1 MATTQQAPQ
10 LNHKGKKME
19 KNTPFYQLP
28 QDIMDIIFN
37 QLDGKNGNQMKIMT
51 VLLGTAGDGSFRVSE
66 KWICER
72 TGMLQPAY
80 IRARKALVERG
91 WLQVENGHIYLLLD
105 EIRAQGITSGYVR
118 NKDITSGYAKGI
130 TSGSEDITSCYDKA
144 YSDVMYNIKEYKN
157 NKKEIEKEPIILES
171 GTWIEKFNAI
181 HNYNTDWG
189 KEAISLLKDFSADE
203 AQRVVL
209 ILQDKYNIIFK

>member
-19 KNTPFYQLP
+19 NNVPFYQLS

-37 QLDGKNGNQMKIMT
+37 KLDGKNGNQMKIMI
-51 VLLGTAGDGSFRVSE
+51 VLLGTAGDSSFRVSE

-72 TGMLQPAY
+72 TGMVQQSY
-80 IRARKALVERG
+80 NRARKALVERG
-91 WLQVENGHIYLLLD
+91 WLQVEDGHIYLLLD
-105 EIRAQGITSGYVR
+105 EIRDQGTTSHCVSTSGT
-118 NKDITSGYAKGI
+118 TSDPSK
-130 TSGSEDITSCYDKA
+130 TQHH
-144 YSDVMYNIKEYKN
+144 DVHNIKEYKN
-157 NKKEIEKEPIILES
+157 NKKEIEKETIILNG

-189 KEAISLLKDFSADE
+189 KEAISLLKDFSTDE

-209 ILQDKYNIIFK
+209 LLQDKYNIIFK

>member
-37 QLDGKNGNQMKIMT
+37 KLDGKNGNQMKIMI
-51 VLLGTAGDGSFRVSE
+51 VLLGTVGDGSFRVSE

-72 TGMLQPAY
+72 TGMVQQSY
-80 IRARKALVERG
+80 NRARKALVERG
-91 WLQVENGHIYLLLD
+91 WLQVEDGHIYLLLD
-105 EIRAQGITSGYVR
+105 EIRAQGTTSHCASTSGT
-118 NKDITSGYAKGI
+118 TSDPFKTQHQIVSAQYH
-130 TSGSEDITSCYDKA
+130 
-144 YSDVMYNIKEYKN
+144 DVPQTQHHDVHNIKEYKN
-157 NKKEIEKEPIILES
+157 NKKEIEKETIILNG

-189 KEAISLLKDFSADE
+189 KEAISLLKDFSTDE

-209 ILQDKYNIIFK
+209 LLQDKYNIIFK

>member
-1 MATTQQAPQ
+1 MATIQQAPQ

-19 KNTPFYQLP
+19 NNVPFYQLP

-37 QLDGKNGNQMKIMT
+37 KLDGKNGNQMKIMI
-51 VLLGTAGDGSFRVSE
+51 VLLGTVGDGSFRVSE

-72 TGMLQPAY
+72 TGMVQQSY
-80 IRARKALVERG
+80 NRARKALVERG
-91 WLQVENGHIYLLLD
+91 WLQVEDGHIYLLLD
-105 EIRAQGITSGYVR
+105 EIRAQGTTSHCVSTSGT
-118 NKDITSGYAKGI
+118 TSDPSKTQHQIVSAQYH
-130 TSGSEDITSCYDKA
+130 
-144 YSDVMYNIKEYKN
+144 DVPQAQHHDVHNIKEYKN
-157 NKKEIEKEPIILES
+157 NKKEIEKKPIILNG

-189 KEAISLLKDFSADE
+189 KEAISLLKDFSTDE

-209 ILQDKYNIIFK
+209 LLQDKYNIIFK